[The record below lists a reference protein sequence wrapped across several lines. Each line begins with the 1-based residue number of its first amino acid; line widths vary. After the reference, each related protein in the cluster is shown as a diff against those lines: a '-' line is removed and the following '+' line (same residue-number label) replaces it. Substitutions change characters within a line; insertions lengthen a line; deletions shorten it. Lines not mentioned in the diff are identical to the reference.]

1 VLSER
6 RKSEIHEELSVLA
19 KQSAWPKMIGY
30 LRRGYA
36 PRSFIPGIVDK
47 VKLEQLSQ
55 FTNVP
60 RHLDKAASQL
70 CLFVGK
76 TIPKTVGVTIA

>member
-1 VLSER
+1 M
-6 RKSEIHEELSVLA
+6 LA
-19 KQSAWPKMIGY
+19 KQSAWPKRIGY
-30 LRRGYA
+30 LRRRYA
-36 PRSFIPGIVDK
+36 PRSFIPGIADK

-70 CLFVGK
+70 CLFVCK
-76 TIPKTVGVTIA
+76 TITKDLLDEPVSYETTAIG